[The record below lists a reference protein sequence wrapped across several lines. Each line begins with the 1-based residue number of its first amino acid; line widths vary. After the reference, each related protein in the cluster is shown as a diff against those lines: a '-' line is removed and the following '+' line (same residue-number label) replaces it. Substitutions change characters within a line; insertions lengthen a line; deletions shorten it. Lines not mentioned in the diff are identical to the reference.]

1 MLTNIIIEKNMSR
14 YDLLVGE
21 YLDIYGERE
30 MCFFSWLKNGNTG
43 SSVTWPKG
51 DRLDIG
57 YLSSKVEGINIADM
71 VGIISGLKAQLPE
84 WIGGLR
90 IPAGYESYE

>member
-1 MLTNIIIEKNMSR
+1 M
-14 YDLLVGE
+14 
-21 YLDIYGERE
+21 
-30 MCFFSWLKNGNTG
+30 
-43 SSVTWPKG
+43 TWPKG

>member
-1 MLTNIIIEKNMSR
+1 MLTNVIIEKNMSR

-21 YLDIYGERE
+21 YLDVYDEKE

-71 VGIISGLKAQLPE
+71 VGIISGLKEQLPE
-84 WIGGLR
+84 WIGELR
-90 IPAGYESYE
+90 IPTGYESYE